1 LVINKNN
8 NWYFKIVYWG
18 MAGSGKTTILETLYK
33 ITKESKKD
41 IEPVE
46 DLKKIEKASGANC
59 FCL

>member
-1 LVINKNN
+1 
-8 NWYFKIVYWG
+8 

-46 DLKKIEKASGANC
+46 DLKKIEKATGANC